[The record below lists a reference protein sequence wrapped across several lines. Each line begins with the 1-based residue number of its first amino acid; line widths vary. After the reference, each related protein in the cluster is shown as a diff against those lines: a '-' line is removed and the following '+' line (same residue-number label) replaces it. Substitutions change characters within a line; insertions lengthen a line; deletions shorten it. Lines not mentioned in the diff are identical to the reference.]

1 MSCGANA
8 LEYHGHVRYD
18 VGTQFITY
26 VEERKKKKVL

>member
-18 VGTQFITY
+18 VGSQLITY
-26 VEERKKKKVL
+26 VGKKKVL